1 MYVLDKGA
9 RFVIPRT
16 EMTYPGHNMKLHVTA
31 ADAVKAPVD
40 HVMADFEDA
49 CPYEFKG
56 DKSRK
61 VMVEALNTLDFG
73 KKVVTVRPNNIHS
86 KFFKGDM
93 EAIVLGAPN
102 RFHGIMLPKTR
113 GPEEIREV
121 SKLLDDL
128 EKRGGWKY
136 RLQIESLIETPHA
149 LIKAYEIAT
158 ASDRMCGL
166 VFGIADYAANLGI
179 REIVENQNQNFHYS
193 KQAVVVAAKAAG
205 LHAIDNVYLRLWR
218 NTDSPERVKEL
229 QAALREKNVGAA
241 NLGMDGTWVIH
252 PQQAEIANACY
263 TPDRRAGGGGAP
275 GDQAVPR
282 EGRRLDG
289 RSEIGRDDRRGDDQN
304 RADGSG
310 QGGAGRDGVGRGA
323 SGLVGEEPRDH
334 RLRHPGA
341 DAPRRVGVAA
351 AENRGIF
358 LFLVCCFLPNS
369 AGSIWLESAIYTIS
383 CGLVTDIPQ
392 GLALFRKIVFA
403 EGDGVARGAFG
414 CAGRHGCCS

>member
-1 MYVLDKGA
+1 MYVLDQGA

-16 EMTYPGHNMKLHVTA
+16 ELTYPGHNMKLHVTA

-61 VMVEALNTLDFG
+61 VMVEALGTLDFG

-93 EAIVLGAPN
+93 EAVVLGAPN

-136 RLQIESLIETPHA
+136 RIQIESLIETPHA

-166 VFGIADYAANLGI
+166 VFGIADFAANLGI

-193 KQAVVVAAKAAG
+193 KQAMVVAAKAAG

-218 NTDSPERVKEL
+218 NTDSPERVKRTAGGLAREERRRGEPRDGRHVGDTS
-229 QAALREKNVGAA
+229 AAGGDRQRVLHA
-241 NLGMDGTWVIH
+241 
-252 PQQAEIANACY
+252 Q
-263 TPDRRAGGGGAP
+263 RRAGRGGAP
-275 GDQAVPR
+275 RDQALPR

-289 RSEIGRDDRRGDDQN
+289 RSQIGRDDRRGDDQN
-304 RADGSG
+304 R
-310 QGGAGRDGVGRGA
+310 R
-323 SGLVGEEPRDH
+323 
-334 RLRHPGA
+334 
-341 DAPRRVGVAA
+341 
-351 AENRGIF
+351 
-358 LFLVCCFLPNS
+358 
-369 AGSIWLESAIYTIS
+369 
-383 CGLVTDIPQ
+383 
-392 GLALFRKIVFA
+392 
-403 EGDGVARGAFG
+403 
-414 CAGRHGCCS
+414 